1 MNSVA
6 AQASG
11 ARQQPQVQPC
21 RYKVGKVLGAGSYS
35 VVKECLHIDT
45 GRYYAAK
52 VINKR
57 LMAGREHMVRN
68 EIAVLKKVSMGHQ
81 NILTLV
87 DYFETM
93 NNLYLVTDLALGGEL
108 FDRICRK
115 GSYYE
120 SDAADLI
127 RAVLSAV
134 AYLHDH
140 GIVHRDLKP
149 ENLLFRTPE
158 DNADLLIADFGLSR
172 IMDEEKFHVLTTTCG
187 TPGYMAP
194 EIFKKIGH
202 GKPVD
207 IWALG
212 VITYFLLCGYTP
224 FDRDS
229 DFEEM
234 QAILNADYSFTPLEY
249 WRGVSESAKD
259 FIRRCLTIDPAK
271 RMTAHEALQHP
282 FVAGWARAAAGGEG
296 ADKGTNLLPT
306 VKKNFNA
313 RRTLHAAIDTVRA
326 INKLREGQ
334 AGGFMNGV
342 RSREPARAPPVN
354 GGNNNNRNQ
363 DNDSQPRKDND
374 GIEGGQAQSIQSKDS
389 GYGTQTA
396 TTTTTGTGDG
406 DVRMEDAPATSQSQE
421 HQHQQPHLNS
431 QQEQQA
437 MQGQGGHLPPA
448 YAVPA
453 SLRPGSEANRVIET
467 SKGLWSG
474 GGSRR

>member
-1 MNSVA
+1 
-6 AQASG
+6 
-11 ARQQPQVQPC
+11 
-21 RYKVGKVLGAGSYS
+21 
-35 VVKECLHIDT
+35 
-45 GRYYAAK
+45 
-52 VINKR
+52 
-57 LMAGREHMVRN
+57 
-68 EIAVLKKVSMGHQ
+68 MGHK

-127 RAVLSAV
+127 RATLSAV

-172 IMDEEKFHVLTTTCG
+172 IMDEEQFHVLTTTCG

-234 QAILNADYSFTPLEY
+234 QAILQADYSFTPVDY
-249 WRGVSESAKD
+249 WRGVSDAAKD
-259 FIRRCLTIDPAK
+259 FIRRCLTIDASK

-282 FVAGWARAAAGGEG
+282 FLAGYDRRNADASGVPAGQTDE
-296 ADKGTNLLPT
+296 TNLLPT

-326 INKLREGQ
+326 INKLREGGLQ
-334 AGGFMNGV
+334 GRMDGA
-342 RSREPARAPPVN
+342 RSREPARNNNIGNGANTNRAAAPQTGASSASSGN
-354 GGNNNNRNQ
+354 GGV
-363 DNDSQPRKDND
+363 PGVHKD
-374 GIEGGQAQSIQSKDS
+374 DS
-389 GYGTQTA
+389 GYGTQIEK
-396 TTTTTGTGDG
+396 DG
-406 DVRMEDAPATSQSQE
+406 LGRLNDGSSDVGMSDAPPL
-421 HQHQQPHLNS
+421 H
-431 QQEQQA
+431 
-437 MQGQGGHLPPA
+437 
-448 YAVPA
+448 AVPM
-453 SLRPGSEANRVIET
+453 SLRPGMEVNKVVET
-467 SKGLWSG
+467 TKGLWTG
-474 GGSRR
+474 VGSRG

>member
-1 MNSVA
+1 MDGQNPQQR
-6 AQASG
+6 QAP
-11 ARQQPQVQPC
+11 RPQIQPC
-21 RYKVGKVLGAGSYS
+21 RYKTGRTLGSGSYS
-35 VVKECLHIDT
+35 VVKECVHIDT

-68 EIAVLKKVSMGHQ
+68 EIAVLKRVSMGHQ

-127 RAVLSAV
+127 RATLSAV

-158 DNADLLIADFGLSR
+158 DNSDLLIADFGLSR
-172 IMDEEKFHVLTTTCG
+172 IMDEEQFHVLTTTCG

-194 EIFKKIGH
+194 EIFRKSGH

-207 IWALG
+207 LWAIG

-229 DFEEM
+229 NLEEM
-234 QAILNADYSFTPLEY
+234 QAILDADYKFAPVEY
-249 WRGVSESAKD
+249 WRGVSDHARD
-259 FIRRCLTIDPAK
+259 FIRRCLTIDATH
-271 RMTAHEALQHP
+271 RMTAHEALSHP
-282 FVAGWARAAAGGEG
+282 FVAEESQIQQHGS
-296 ADKGTNLLPT
+296 DLLPV

-313 RRTLHAAIDTVRA
+313 RRTLHAAIDTIRA
-326 INKLREGQ
+326 INKLKEGGGPAAALMSGALSADPSPSSSSSPSSGGGNKGGGGGGGGAGFGHLVNQ
-334 AGGFMNGV
+334 LRGAGGGG
-342 RSREPARAPPVN
+342 
-354 GGNNNNRNQ
+354 GGN
-363 DNDSQPRKDND
+363 
-374 GIEGGQAQSIQSKDS
+374 
-389 GYGTQTA
+389 
-396 TTTTTGTGDG
+396 
-406 DVRMEDAPATSQSQE
+406 DA
-421 HQHQQPHLNS
+421 
-431 QQEQQA
+431 
-437 MQGQGGHLPPA
+437 GQGGSVGGVGLGMEMEGISRPKDENIDQDTEMSDSLSMQVDSPDQPMRDQVTPTPSNPTGLWAPPPLPPSQQQQA
-448 YAVPA
+448 A
-453 SLRPGSEANRVIET
+453 T
-467 SKGLWSG
+467 SSTSSG
-474 GGSRR
+474 GRQH